1 MFNMHYDCDKVRHRP
16 KSPEH
21 NMGIM
26 IQKNKTRENK
36 DNSDKT
42 ARRLDYMGAPVVG
55 SIKKFMHQLSIDPN

>member
-1 MFNMHYDCDKVRHRP
+1 
-16 KSPEH
+16 
-21 NMGIM
+21 MGIM

-42 ARRLDYMGAPVVG
+42 AQRLTYMGAPVDG

>member
-1 MFNMHYDCDKVRHRP
+1 MQYNCNKLRHGL

-26 IQKNKTRENK
+26 IQKKTRENK

>member
-1 MFNMHYDCDKVRHRP
+1 
-16 KSPEH
+16 
-21 NMGIM
+21 MGIM
-26 IQKNKTRENK
+26 IQKKTRENK